1 MKYEQTVQVELQEYI
16 CMVKR
21 IDGVVAQKALEQELI
36 RCKKCAEHGKRTNYC
51 AIWKCNTSPNGYCH
65 RGRK

>member
-1 MKYEQTVQVELQEYI
+1 MREFIVEKSDEVAERIKKYGGDCYT
-16 CMVKR
+16 
-21 IDGVVAQKALEQELI
+21 GELI

>member
-1 MKYEQTVQVELQEYI
+1 MKEYIVPFTDEAEMKKYE
-16 CMVKR
+16 
-21 IDGVVAQKALEQELI
+21 ALHVTNGELI

-51 AIWKCNTSPNGYCH
+51 AIWKCNTSPDGYCH

>member
-1 MKYEQTVQVELQEYI
+1 MTGWKEIIVWEFYDAKQNLHGSKYV
-16 CMVKR
+16 
-21 IDGVVAQKALEQELI
+21 GELI

-65 RGRK
+65 RGRKEE